1 MIIEDQSAKIYNQD
15 TILQTQKQQAEQ
27 DLEELYE
34 KMKTLYKWINIASCF
49 FAISICLRSLDDLE
63 PYDYV
68 MAKIKRFNMLA
79 YFWNMV
85 ICGVVIVTGL
95 MSRYGA
101 NHDIKM
107 GEKTSAEFYF
117 YII

>member
-1 MIIEDQSAKIYNQD
+1 
-15 TILQTQKQQAEQ
+15 
-27 DLEELYE
+27 
-34 KMKTLYKWINIASCF
+34 MKTLYKWINIASCF
-49 FAISICLRSLDDLE
+49 FAISICLKSLDNLE

-68 MAKIKRFNMLA
+68 MAKIRRYKMRA

-85 ICGVVIVTGL
+85 NCGYIIVIGL
-95 MSRYGA
+95 KNRYGA
-101 NHDIKM
+101 NHDIEAVKI